1 MAVPDFMFVTHYVF
15 VSINPAGVG
24 FVILLKYQG
33 KKKIKQ
39 RAVKH

>member
-1 MAVPDFMFVTHYVF
+1 MAVPDLLFPDLARAGF
-15 VSINPAGVG
+15 VSVNPAE
-24 FVILLKYQG
+24 YQG